1 NVMVKTFN
9 IQNFRC
15 FRNVSLDGL
24 KRFNIIVGDNGSGKT
39 SLLEAMFLV
48 ASASP
53 GVWLKLRF
61 WRGAGQTIRLTGT
74 KTSYE
79 SLFRDL
85 FHDFKGQKGA
95 TIGITDSDLGRR
107 SVNITYSGRET
118 YRLPPGEEVANAF
131 LIDLITFYWS
141 LKDSK
146 FKT

>member
-1 NVMVKTFN
+1 MVQICKESPEIHELIGGNVMLKSFN

-24 KRFNIIVGDNGSGKT
+24 KRFNTIVGDNGSGKT

-85 FHDFKGQKGA
+85 F
-95 TIGITDSDLGRR
+95 
-107 SVNITYSGRET
+107 
-118 YRLPPGEEVANAF
+118 
-131 LIDLITFYWS
+131 
-141 LKDSK
+141 
-146 FKT
+146 